1 MLIIGLA
8 VYISERFE
16 IVVTRSGNRQQDST
30 AARLENNLLFQK
42 DKKCVQ
48 LTTLSKDQLKAEA
61 GYVEFISTNEIPS
74 SCLLEVWFQTRN
86 DFDKD
91 DRLGLR
97 VVRFALRPAH
107 CLKFTLTCTTM
118 PPTTG
123 YAWRSTMST

>member
-97 VVRFALRPAH
+97 IVRSALRPAH
-107 CLKFTLTCTTM
+107 CLKLTLTCTTM

-123 YAWRSTMST
+123 YA